1 MRKKENRK
9 RGRWLL
15 YIMILFGGLILLLLY
30 YQFFYQSP
38 RVDNG
43 LLQHE
48 LSFNGHHHEVTAARF
63 SPGDSFIVSASVD
76 STIKLWSTSTG
87 KVIQTI
93 KQPSG
98 VPYMDLSSDGRYV
111 VTGSY
116 DSKVRIYRVDNG
128 ALYKEFTGHSG
139 TVWTVAFSP
148 DGTKVASAGDDKIIR
163 IWDVATGQ
171 VLHQLSGHQRIIW
184 SARFSPDG
192 TKLASCSFDGS
203 FKIWNVADGNLILN
217 NTAHTET
224 VVDVSF
230 SHDGNMLASTSDDK
244 TIKLWNT
251 KNWRLVRT
259 MKVAEHVQAVAFSPD
274 DQLLLTGGRDK
285 PMIGELLQNFLG
297 DSKLNKG
304 VSARLWSVRDG
315 VLLQTFTHHANDVH
329 DVAYSHDGKCI
340 ATASADR
347 TVDIWC
353 FQKK

>member
-1 MRKKENRK
+1 MNKKSNNKRK
-9 RGRWLL
+9 RWLL
-15 YIMILFGGLILLLLY
+15 YIFIPLAVLSLILSY

-43 LLQHE
+43 LLKPGI
-48 LSFNGHHHEVTAARF
+48 SFPGHGDVVTAVRF
-63 SPGDSFIVSASVD
+63 SPNDSFVVSASVD
-76 STIKLWSTSTG
+76 STIKVWATSTG
-87 KVIQTI
+87 EVIQTI

-98 VPYMDLSSDGRYV
+98 VPYMDLSSDGKYV

-116 DSKVRIYRVDNG
+116 DSKVRIYSLDNG
-128 ALYKEFTGHSG
+128 ALYKEFAGHSG

-148 DGTKVASAGDDKIIR
+148 DGKKVASAGDDKIIR

-171 VLHQLSGHQRIIW
+171 LLHQLPGHQRIIW

-203 FKIWNVADGNLILN
+203 FKIWNVADGKLILN

-230 SHDGNMLASTSDDK
+230 SHDGKMLASTSDDK

-251 KNWRLVRT
+251 ANWRLVRT

-297 DSKLNKG
+297 DSRINKG
-304 VSARLWSVRDG
+304 VSARLWSVKDG
-315 VLLQTFTHHANDVH
+315 VLLQTFTHHANDVN
-329 DVAYSHDGKCI
+329 DVAFSHDGKYI

-347 TVDIWC
+347 TVDLWR
-353 FQKK
+353 FTR